1 MFVIV
6 FKMNLFDRYF
16 CSVQCTFC
24 NIRRLLFPT
33 NSVFCFLIYLYAKL
47 LHVQWTV
54 TAWSNSLWLPFFRRM
69 IMDFTALCQRHC
81 QFNSKPYPMH
91 GGPSEALS
99 PLQAH
104 LSGFICKY
112 QGKEVSNYIPA
123 LKFIFYFK
131 NLCSPYVYICCRT
144 LGFVPK
150 LCPKLWPQ
158 AHWQLQTISL
168 HRRVCSSRSDRREHC
183 YLTLRRRRLAFLGNF
198 SLCSEKLGLDCLHP
212 RWLHLPLK
220 LALARQHQGPQHPC
234 SPLCG
239 IFWFVTD
246 CATWI
251 SRKPWSS

>member
-1 MFVIV
+1 MQS
-6 FKMNLFDRYF
+6 Y
-16 CSVQCTFC
+16 CTY
-24 NIRRLLFPT
+24 NGLSRHG
-33 NSVFCFLIYLYAKL
+33 A
-47 LHVQWTV
+47 TV
-54 TAWSNSLWLPFFRRM
+54 CDYPSSEGIDLM

-131 NLCSPYVYICCRT
+131 NLCSPYVCICCRT

-212 RWLHLPLK
+212 R
-220 LALARQHQGPQHPC
+220 
-234 SPLCG
+234 
-239 IFWFVTD
+239 
-246 CATWI
+246 
-251 SRKPWSS
+251 